1 MSLKV
6 SIITPV
12 YNNRKTLEDCLRTV
26 LSQSYRGVE
35 HVVVDGGSNDGTV
48 DILRAYDGRIS
59 KWISEPDGGIYD
71 AMNKGI
77 RLSSGDVIGFLQSD
91 DVYAHERVVE
101 NVVEAFRRFE
111 VDSVYG
117 DLQYVDKRDLNK
129 VVRKW
134 RASIYRAGRFK
145 SGWMPP
151 HPTFF
156 VKKEI
161 YDEYGKFN
169 TDFRIAADYELM
181 LRFLELHRISTYYI
195 PDVLVKMRSG
205 GTSNKSL
212 RNILIKSSEDYKA
225 WKVNDLNGGLWPI
238 CFTIFLKNVSKIPQF
253 LKI

>member
-12 YNNRKTLEDCLRTV
+12 YNNRNTLEDCLRTV
-26 LSQSYRGVE
+26 LSQSYRDVE
-35 HVVVDGGSNDGTV
+35 YIVVDGGSNDGTL
-48 DILRAYDGRIS
+48 DILRTYDGRIS

-134 RASIYRAGRFK
+134 RASIYREGRFK

-161 YDEYGKFN
+161 YHEYGKFN

-225 WKVNDLNGGLWPI
+225 WKVNDLKGGLWPI